1 MWLLGGE
8 MGSET
13 TKLLTLHV
21 LTHQQKFYS
30 GSLVDLLVM
39 FKKAADNYPN
49 LHKVLGSSVVPLME
63 FINNSSIEKS
73 YITGNNTA
81 MCKYH

>member
-21 LTHQQKFYS
+21 LTHQQKFNS

-39 FKKAADNYPN
+39 FKKAAGNYP
-49 LHKVLGSSVVPLME
+49 K
-63 FINNSSIEKS
+63 F
-73 YITGNNTA
+73 A
-81 MCKYH
+81 